1 VGGGLATGSHRGR
14 IGRSASAAAAAA
26 ALGGAGRLGSGG
38 VRGVRLAVEVVGTGR
53 VQIKVKYTLAQF
65 DVRVAG

>member
-14 IGRSASAAAAAA
+14 IGRSASAAAAA